1 MIKLCDSNIQYH
13 LSKANAMSD
22 VLSRKAI
29 RDRLSWKQA
38 WLNMPRIAK
47 DGQTLIHL
55 RDMAYATSDFS
66 LRKTSS
72 MVNIWMKT
80 YSSNQIKAR

>member
-1 MIKLCDSNIQYH
+1 
-13 LSKANAMSD
+13 
-22 VLSRKAI
+22 
-29 RDRLSWKQA
+29 
-38 WLNMPRIAK
+38 MPRIAK